1 MDMTSFNPYALVIA
15 LATALA
21 VLSALR
27 RSTHPVPDPTQVVA
41 WLLLWIPF
49 DLRWWNQL
57 YAGPGGQ
64 YGYEFWAAYVTG
76 IALVGW
82 GVFHRWEFLDIRVP
96 QPRDILVS
104 LAALATLAAILIPPG
119 LGSGFLQWNP
129 SPPGLLHGASLFGT
143 LALTVAFP
151 EELFFRGLLQPW
163 CERWTGRRWLGLVLA
178 SLAFGLMHW
187 NNRPEFNE
195 KVMYCVLAS
204 VAGLGYGLAFRYGG
218 LFASVMT
225 HTSVNWIW
233 QVLLRG

>member
-1 MDMTSFNPYALVIA
+1 MTAFDPYAFVIA
-15 LATALA
+15 GATALA
-21 VLSALR
+21 ILSALR
-27 RSTHPVPDPTQVVA
+27 RTRQTVPDATDIVA

-57 YAGPGGQ
+57 YAGPSGQ

-82 GVFHRWEFLDIRVP
+82 GLFQRWKVLGIRVP
-96 QPRDILVS
+96 TTKDALVS
-104 LAALATLAAILIPPG
+104 LAALATLAAVLIPPG
-119 LGSGFLQWNP
+119 LESGFLQWNP
-129 SPPGLLHGASLFGT
+129 SPPSLVDGASLFGV
-143 LALTVAFP
+143 LALTVALP
-151 EELFFRGLLQPW
+151 EELFFRGLLQTW
-163 CERWTGRRWLGLVLA
+163 CERWSGRRWLGLILA

-187 NNRPEFNE
+187 NNRSEFDE
-195 KVMYCVLAS
+195 KIIYCVLAS
-204 VAGLGYGLAFRYGG
+204 IAGIGYGLAFRYGG